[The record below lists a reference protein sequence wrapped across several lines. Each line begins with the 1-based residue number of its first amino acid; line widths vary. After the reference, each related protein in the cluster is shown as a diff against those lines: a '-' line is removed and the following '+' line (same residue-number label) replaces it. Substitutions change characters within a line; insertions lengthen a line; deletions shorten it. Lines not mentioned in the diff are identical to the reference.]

1 MKRSISS
8 LMVGLMVVGAA
19 APAFGQL
26 APPQSGQ
33 AGNQPASPRWEPIY
47 TFDADGKPVA
57 PETWNDVAA
66 LTVNPTLTVDQRE
79 SIEEHVRAW
88 LDELQQVVIEN
99 PDLALEVSKG
109 IFDSVDLEDRG
120 ELTYVSEIMRT
131 LSMTRQLTSFLVN
144 SGVFTNEQ
152 GETNRLI
159 VQDFTRVYN
168 DAIADS
174 LQVEEGEDQ
183 GRQMQMLMARVTMT
197 SMTDDAMR
205 MFRSVAVRGAP
216 DARAALERA
225 GLNAAGFSSELGAV
239 EQAESDEAK
248 EAAMIALMDQ
258 METME
263 LVRFAQ
269 ALNEKLP
276 PVPLPQISKV
286 GTAKVPEAKED
297 G

>member
-8 LMVGLMVVGAA
+8 LVVGVMVLGASV
-19 APAFGQL
+19 PALGQL
-26 APPQSGQ
+26 APAQSGQ
-33 AGNQPASPRWEPIY
+33 SSNQSASPRWEPIY
-47 TFDADGKPVA
+47 TLDADGKPVA
-57 PETWNDVAA
+57 PATWNDIAA
-66 LTVNPTLTVDQRE
+66 MTVNPTLTTDQRGP
-79 SIEEHVRAW
+79 IEERVRAW

-99 PDLALEVSKG
+99 PDLALEVAKG

-159 VQDFTRVYN
+159 VQDYSRVQS
-168 DAIADS
+168 DAVAQS
-174 LQVEEGEDQ
+174 LQAEEGEDQ
-183 GRQMQMLMARVTMT
+183 AREMQKLMARVTMT

-216 DARAALERA
+216 DARAAVERA
-225 GLNAAGFSSELGAV
+225 GLEAAQFSGQLGAV
-239 EQAESDEAK
+239 EQAQGDAAK

-263 LVRFAQ
+263 LIRFVK
-269 ALNEKLP
+269 ALDEKLP
-276 PVPLPQISKV
+276 PVALPQLSKI
-286 GTAKVPEAKED
+286 GTAEVPGDDND

>member
-8 LMVGLMVVGAA
+8 LVVGMMVLGAGV
-19 APAFGQL
+19 PAFGQL

-33 AGNQPASPRWEPIY
+33 PSNQAATPRWEPIY
-47 TFDADGKPVA
+47 TLDADGNPVP
-57 PETWNDVAA
+57 PETWNDIAA
-66 LTVNPTLTVDQRE
+66 MTVNPTLTTDQRGP
-79 SIEEHVRAW
+79 IEEQVRAW

-99 PDLALEVSKG
+99 PDLALDVAKG
-109 IFDSVDLEDRG
+109 IFDTVDLEDRG
-120 ELTYVSEIMRT
+120 ELTYVSEVMRT

-159 VQDFTRVYN
+159 VQDYARAQS
-168 DAIADS
+168 DAASKTVQAAEGDEQARE
-174 LQVEEGEDQ
+174 LQK
-183 GRQMQMLMARVTMT
+183 LMARVTMT

-216 DARAALERA
+216 DARAAIGRA
-225 GLNAAGFSSELGAV
+225 GLDVAEFSGQIAAV
-239 EQAESDEAK
+239 ERAQGDQAK

-258 METME
+258 MQTME
-263 LVRFAQ
+263 LIRFVK
-269 ALNEKLP
+269 ALDEKLP
-276 PVPLPQISKV
+276 PVALPQISRI
-286 GTAKVPEAKED
+286 GTAKVPEPNND